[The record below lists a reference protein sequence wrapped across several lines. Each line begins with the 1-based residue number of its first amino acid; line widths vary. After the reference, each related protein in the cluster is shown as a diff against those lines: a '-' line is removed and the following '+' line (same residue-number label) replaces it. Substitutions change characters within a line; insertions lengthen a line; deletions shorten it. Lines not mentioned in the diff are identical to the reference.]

1 MNLIGFE
8 VHFTKM
14 GTTVYFPG
22 LSFQCEVCKDT
33 VMKLYFGGNI
43 MFLVIDLITDTLGV
57 AITHTGAV
65 ATLM

>member
-1 MNLIGFE
+1 
-8 VHFTKM
+8 M

-22 LSFQCEVCKDT
+22 LNFQCEVCKDT

-65 ATLM
+65 VR